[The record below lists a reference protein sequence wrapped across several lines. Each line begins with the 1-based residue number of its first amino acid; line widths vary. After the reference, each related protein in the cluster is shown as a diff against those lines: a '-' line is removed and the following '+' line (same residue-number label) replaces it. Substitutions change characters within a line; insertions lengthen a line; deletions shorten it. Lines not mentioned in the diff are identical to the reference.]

1 MHRPARAASI
11 LPALGLLLGAAVCAQ
26 TAFRA
31 PESIKVGLSV
41 MSQVVENTGRL
52 IAAGRYDQLP
62 AQSSEFEAGMTSLQQ
77 GLGDQPSQLRK
88 TIEPMLARA
97 RVAASAM
104 SEAVASH
111 RDSMLPIAHDQ
122 LADAVQSIIALFPES
137 LRPPPA
143 GGEAAHA
150 PRNIR

>member
-1 MHRPARAASI
+1 MHRPARAASM
-11 LPALGLLLGAAVCAQ
+11 LPAIGLLLGAAVCAQ

-31 PESIKVGLSV
+31 PESIRVGLSV
-41 MSQVVENTGRL
+41 MSQVVESTGRL

-62 AQSSEFEAGMTSLQQ
+62 AESSEFEAGLTALQQ
-77 GLGDQPSQLRK
+77 GLGDQPSPLRTK
-88 TIEPMLARA
+88 IEPLLARA

-104 SEAVASH
+104 SEAVAAH
-111 RDSMLPIAHDQ
+111 RDSMLPVAHDQ

-137 LRPPPA
+137 LRPAPA
-143 GGEAAHA
+143 GEAAHA